1 MANLET
7 QATGNIKAAESPST
21 TVTYVTGDIPVD
33 PF

>member
-1 MANLET
+1 MKTTTQET
-7 QATGNIKAAESPST
+7 AGLAMESPST